1 MDTASFR
8 KWLTRSEAMADPHAH
23 HFEKDR
29 SFWGSPMVFCLLG
42 GEFFPG
48 TTTAFGQNPAVRQI
62 EPARNE
68 CVPAVRRLVVPDRR
82 RRLNASTGSH
92 GFSAGYPGSRDHGG
106 IPGAYLRRC
115 LAPTKDA
122 PAPQLLGEKTNV

>member
-62 EPARNE
+62 EPASVNGGQDRY
-68 CVPAVRRLVVPDRR
+68 RMRR
-82 RRLNASTGSH
+82 RVSRL
-92 GFSAGYPGSRDHGG
+92 PGLTVGVVTD
-106 IPGAYLRRC
+106 L
-115 LAPTKDA
+115 
-122 PAPQLLGEKTNV
+122 V